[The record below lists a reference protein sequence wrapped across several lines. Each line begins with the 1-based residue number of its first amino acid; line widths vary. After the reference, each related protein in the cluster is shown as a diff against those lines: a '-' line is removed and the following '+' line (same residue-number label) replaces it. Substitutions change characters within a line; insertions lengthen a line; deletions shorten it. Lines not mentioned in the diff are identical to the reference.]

1 MTFAEL
7 EREWNRRKR
16 GRRKER
22 SIAALVVLILG
33 SGIAWLVWHFTRG
46 A

>member
-22 SIAALVVLILG
+22 SIAALIILILG
-33 SGIAWLVWHFTRG
+33 GLIWAAWHYFG
-46 A
+46 ASK

>member
-7 EREWNRRKR
+7 EQEWLRRKR

-22 SIAALVVLILG
+22 TIAAIVLLAVLG
-33 SGIAWLVWHFTRG
+33 ASAWVARLLG
-46 A
+46 AF

>member
-7 EREWNRRKR
+7 EREWLRRKR

-22 SIAALVVLILG
+22 TIAALVVIVLLG
-33 SGIAWLVWHFTRG
+33 AIGLALWRFL
-46 A
+46 